1 MVSPVVGC
9 IIGDAKCAKFGALFS
24 YAMGTNVCGVKADGG
39 VYFDECASFVC
50 FSRDACQRL
59 QFCIVAEIGDLT
71 VLGKQFG

>member
-50 FSRDACQRL
+50 FSCDAC
-59 QFCIVAEIGDLT
+59 
-71 VLGKQFG
+71 

>member
-9 IIGDAKCAKFGALFS
+9 IIGDAKCAKFGALFL

-50 FSRDACQRL
+50 FSRDAC
-59 QFCIVAEIGDLT
+59 
-71 VLGKQFG
+71 